1 MPETSEINK
10 ILIELQEELEKIKT
24 AAELI
29 EVAKNSNDK
38 ILKDSINAFNE
49 IMNSSEENIEKLSN
63 NAQKTISE
71 SQGVFLKSIDAAN
84 KTIIDTQDTFKKGF
98 EKIREKADI
107 LLKESKEMIDLTQKF
122 TDLTIK
128 ESKELNRSSQD
139 LIQAT
144 NELLDEIKKIN
155 FPVKFEKMDLTLS
168 GLSTSIQNIFG
179 RFETFERTFNE
190 NLKNEQK
197 EISKKIDET
206 LEEIN
211 LKFKKVKNRTN
222 SILILNWIVIIL
234 FALFFY
240 KMYFL

>member
-1 MPETSEINK
+1 MPETSKINK

-38 ILKDSINAFNE
+38 ILKDSTNAFNE
-49 IMNSSEENIEKLSN
+49 IMHSSEENIEKLSN
-63 NAQKTISE
+63 SAQKTISE

-84 KTIIDTQDTFKKGF
+84 KTIIETQDTFEKGF
-98 EKIREKADI
+98 GKIREKADI

-139 LIQAT
+139 LKQAA

-168 GLSTSIQNIFG
+168 GISTSIQNIFG
-179 RFETFERTFNE
+179 RFETFERNFKDE
-190 NLKNEQK
+190 IKNKFDKLHELRLNQN
-197 EISKKIDET
+197 KKIK
-206 LEEIN
+206 LSLRIN
-211 LKFKKVKNRTN
+211 RIIIIIASIIIIGLNYDNIRT
-222 SILILNWIVIIL
+222 IISL
-234 FALFFY
+234 F
-240 KMYFL
+240 